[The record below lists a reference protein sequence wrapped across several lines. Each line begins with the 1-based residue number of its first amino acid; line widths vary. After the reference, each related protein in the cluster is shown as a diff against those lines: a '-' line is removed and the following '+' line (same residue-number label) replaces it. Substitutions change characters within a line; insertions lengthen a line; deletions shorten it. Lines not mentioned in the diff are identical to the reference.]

1 MSDSTQR
8 SDRTITVETAE
19 LGPVRVRRLSLG
31 GMARIA
37 ERLRAEGNDNEIA
50 LGDALVAEVIVA
62 GMEGD
67 PLPGEHEPD
76 PFDTA
81 RLALL
86 SEQDRRSIAAAV
98 LTLEGVKA
106 AGDDVVEDPR
116 SVLARRYSHVLDL
129 GSRPEHTA
137 TARLLVADERLP
149 GAPAESAESHPQIA
163 LFEGMI
169 PPAATPA
176 QTGGGTDNPK
186 SSSRGN
192 AWEKEKAELLAD
204 IADLQEL
211 VALER
216 ERNDDLQDQLAGQH
230 AREPRSGLPALS
242 AEWLERYRWPAVAV
256 LSAIV
261 LAVIAQFIWIA
272 SLRSEMAE
280 QRIAFETRA
289 AEQQKALDEANRQ
302 ATQANARAD
311 QLAGELAA
319 LQAKQKAAA
328 ARVSKPAAR
337 ATRSGSKTTTS
348 RQRTR

>member
-67 PLPGEHEPD
+67 PLPGDNEPD

-106 AGDDVVEDPR
+106 AGDDIVEDPR

-129 GSRPEHTA
+129 GGRPDQAT
-137 TARLLVADERLP
+137 TARLLVADESL
-149 GAPAESAESHPQIA
+149 PAEPSASHPQIA
-163 LFEGMI
+163 LFAGMI
-169 PPAATPA
+169 PPAPPPG
-176 QTGGGTDNPK
+176 QGGSAADNPK
-186 SSSRGN
+186 PGSRGS
-192 AWEKEKAELLAD
+192 AWEREKNDLLAD
-204 IADLQEL
+204 IADLQAL
-211 VALER
+211 VDIER
-216 ERNDDLQDQLAGQH
+216 ERNDALEEQLAGQN
-230 AREPRSGLPALS
+230 ARKSRRGMPALT

-256 LSAIV
+256 LAAIA
-261 LAVIAQFIWIA
+261 LAIIAQFIWIA

-280 QRIAFETRA
+280 QRSAFETRA
-289 AEQQKALDEANRQ
+289 AQQQKALDEANRQ
-302 ATQANARAD
+302 ASHANTRAD

-319 LQAKQKAAA
+319 LQARQKAAA
-328 ARVSKPAAR
+328 KVSKPAAKS
-337 ATRSGSKTTTS
+337 TRSGSKATTT
-348 RQRTR
+348 RPRTRQ